1 MSVVLKKYHFEG
13 TDYLVGDFSGN
24 MELFYPSQLRLLCN
38 RRQGIGA
45 DVFLALVKNGNKS
58 GLDVFSADG
67 ELQVKTEADKQVLL
81 RYIQEQHF
89 LLKQTDLTDI
99 FGSIHDWNMLDDV
112 RFDSIE
118 VRLTESFIE
127 KLRASIDTKTE
138 YAS

>member
-1 MSVVLKKYHFEG
+1 MSVILKKYHFEG

-45 DVFLALVKNGNKS
+45 DVFLALVKHGSKL
-58 GLDVFSADG
+58 GLDVFTADG
-67 ELQVKTEADKQVLL
+67 ELQAGDEGAKQVFL
-81 RYIQEQHF
+81 RYVQEQHF
-89 LLKQTDLTDI
+89 LLKQTELMDI
-99 FGSIHDWNMLDDV
+99 FGAIYQWNMLDDV
-112 RFDSIE
+112 RFECME

-127 KLRASIDTKTE
+127 KLRMKINIKTE